1 MSTAVVHELN
11 QPLTA
16 IRNYVAICKQLLN
29 KPEMLTENLTEI
41 DLLTQHMAQITSQLK
56 TYAYKKPEDK
66 QPVSIQMVIEHSLL
80 LFKKRIADE
89 QVELT
94 TRLPEKVLYVL
105 GDNARLEQVMVNLI
119 NNGLDAMR
127 AQSPRHLSIEVV
139 CKEKVLITI
148 SDSGTGIAEELLDSL
163 FDPFVTS
170 KKIGDGLGLGL
181 AIVKSI
187 IRDLEGDIVVGQSQL
202 GGASFTV
209 ILPLFSEE
217 H

>member
-1 MSTAVVHELN
+1 
-11 QPLTA
+11 
-16 IRNYVAICKQLLN
+16 
-29 KPEMLTENLTEI
+29 
-41 DLLTQHMAQITSQLK
+41 
-56 TYAYKKPEDK
+56 
-66 QPVSIQMVIEHSLL
+66 MVIEHSLL

-127 AQSPRHLSIEVV
+127 AQSPRQLSIEVV
-139 CKEKVLITI
+139 CKEKVHITI

-187 IRDLEGDIVVGQSQL
+187 IRDLEGDIVVGQCQL